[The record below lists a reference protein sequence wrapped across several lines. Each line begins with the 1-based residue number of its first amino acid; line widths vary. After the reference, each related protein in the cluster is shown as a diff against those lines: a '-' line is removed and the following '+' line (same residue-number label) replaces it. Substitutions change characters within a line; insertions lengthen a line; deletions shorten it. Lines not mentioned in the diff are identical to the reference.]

1 MCPEDGSLNYIVA
14 VLVSDDAIY
23 FQSRSWNAAIEHNP
37 LSPHWILIVS
47 LWAEDLN
54 QWFGFHISTHVTP
67 AASPSRSCKLPVF
80 PPVCLVLTASWIEW
94 LTACREDCA
103 LSPED
108 RFSGG
113 GSVSLY
119 LSLTYPSLNQ
129 LCRAV
134 VLLSLV
140 ELRVKQLSLAGEE
153 QLQAHSHLNLIYN
166 IYYLHQNT
174 LVSLCSWFLAW
185 VVYVLFYS
193 TLSYLVPLFQ

>member
-1 MCPEDGSLNYIVA
+1 MCPEDGDLNYIVA

-23 FQSRSWNAAIEHNP
+23 LQSRSWNAAIEHNP

-80 PPVCLVLTASWIEW
+80 PPASLVLTASWIEW
-94 LTACREDCA
+94 LTACQEDFG

-113 GSVSLY
+113 GSVSLD
-119 LSLTYPSLNQ
+119 LNQ

-134 VLLSLV
+134 VLVSLV
-140 ELRVKQLSLAGEE
+140 ELRVKQLSVSGEE

-166 IYYLHQNT
+166 ICYLHQNA

-185 VVYVLFYS
+185 VYVLFYS
-193 TLSYLVPLFQ
+193 ALSYLVPLFQ